1 MTPDEIT
8 AMRHDI
14 DVIKQREMAA
24 SAGTWAVE
32 ELGVGY
38 EVIRAG
44 TTALDQRIARVIKR
58 EDALFIAGS
67 RQDIPRLLSY
77 LQRLLAEVDIGQGTG

>member
-1 MTPDEIT
+1 MTPDGID

-14 DVIKQREMAA
+14 ELIKQREMAA
-24 SAGTWAVE
+24 SAGKWEAE

-44 TTALDQRIARVIKR
+44 TTARDQRIARATKR

-77 LQRLLAEVDIGQGTG
+77 LKRLLAEVGHRPG